1 MYFTIIESIEGE
13 EDVVDEVKDEEEDY
27 ETTTNSSKS
36 TTIVS
41 NEKLAEVGKRVILDS
56 LRAYLRTSLPHLP
69 EEGVEAITN
78 FLTREELL
86 AHVSFHIGTLDLVL
100 SQVYV

>member
-1 MYFTIIESIEGE
+1 M
-13 EDVVDEVKDEEEDY
+13 
-27 ETTTNSSKS
+27 ETTSSKS
-36 TTIVS
+36 TIVS

-86 AHVSFHIGTLDLVL
+86 AHASFHIGTLDLVL
-100 SQVYV
+100 SQVYLCIRIFISLNC